1 MGTSQGVSGRPG
13 AVAVSLALGSL
24 ALLLAPVSAHSA
36 SVGHARLV
44 SPVGQPLRITVPVH
58 DVSAPERDSFVAT
71 VAPESAWIQ
80 AGLRPPV
87 SLSSMQV
94 RVQPGFTPATVLV
107 DIVSPLPVTGNV
119 ADLLLDI
126 QTAQGRQ
133 RHQVS
138 LLAQGGV
145 QVAPPAA
152 ATAASGAV
160 GAAIAVRKGDTL
172 FAIAQRHAVPGV
184 SVYQMMVALYRANP
198 KAFIHR
204 NLNLVKAGATLQVP
218 DHAALT
224 ALSDREARR
233 IFDQHAR
240 AFALYRNRA
249 VSTPDVAVQATQDA
263 ASGQVVAEVP
273 AGTAPERVAP
283 TDRLRLS
290 EGVTGTGAGASSAAT
305 ASGAARAAAS
315 PGASVRGNGQESPA
329 AVGASVAANGQS
341 GTAAASV
348 TGNGP
353 GMPNSAAGADDKVAL
368 NRAVSDAQG
377 RVGQLED
384 NVRQLNEALKAQGQ
398 VAGELALQGAKALSD
413 IVSDSTDPSRAGAS
427 GQASSP
433 SVSAAAV
440 GTAASGNNV
449 GGVNGAGT
457 SGNAGS
463 NNGTTGA
470 GTTGAGTTGN
480 GGTSNGGNG
489 AARAGADNGSFA
501 GSGQAS
507 SAAGTGTGAGSGVTG
522 GVQAG
527 TGGGSIGAASGAVG
541 APSPNTAPPS
551 DDLARRVAEP
561 ITQQAEKTVSWLQA
575 NWMVPAA
582 GLLALLIL
590 IFGWLIRRGRAAN
603 EAASAGEGAIT
614 EAMIREKLE
623 KIDLSLDESG
633 QGSKKE

>member
-1 MGTSQGVSGRPG
+1 M
-13 AVAVSLALGSL
+13 SLALGSL
-24 ALLLAPVSAHSA
+24 ALMLAPMYAHSA

-71 VAPESAWIQ
+71 VAPESAWTQ

-107 DIVSPLPVTGNV
+107 DIVSPLPVTENV

-152 ATAASGAV
+152 ATALSGAV

-218 DHAALT
+218 DHATLT

-249 VSTPDVAVQATQDA
+249 VATPDVAVQAPQDA
-263 ASGQVVAEVP
+263 ASGKVVADTP
-273 AGTAPERVAP
+273 AGTTPERVAP

-290 EGVTGTGAGASSAAT
+290 EGVASTGAGAPPASTS
-305 ASGAARAAAS
+305 SGAA
-315 PGASVRGNGQESPA
+315 
-329 AVGASVAANGQS
+329 GASVAS
-341 GTAAASV
+341 S
-348 TGNGP
+348 GP
-353 GMPNSAAGADDKVAL
+353 GMPNAAPGADDKVAL

-413 IVSDSTDPSRAGAS
+413 IVSDSTDSSRAGAS
-427 GQASSP
+427 GQASAP
-433 SVSAAAV
+433 SVSASAGDSAAN
-440 GTAASGNNV
+440 GNSV

-457 SGNAGS
+457 SGNGS
-463 NNGTTGA
+463 NNETTGNGTPGAGTTGA
-470 GTTGAGTTGN
+470 GTPGAGTPGAGTTGN
-480 GGTSNGGNG
+480 GGTNNGTV
-489 AARAGADNGSFA
+489 RAGADSGSFA
-501 GSGQAS
+501 GSSQAS
-507 SAAGTGTGAGSGVTG
+507 SAAGAGTGAGSGVTG

-527 TGGGSIGAASGAVG
+527 TGTGTGTGNGAVG
-541 APSPNTAPPS
+541 ASSPSTAPPS

-603 EAASAGEGAIT
+603 EAAGAGEGAIT

>member
-13 AVAVSLALGSL
+13 AVAVSLALGFL

-145 QVAPPAA
+145 QVAPPAS
-152 ATAASGAV
+152 ATSASGAV

-218 DHAALT
+218 DHATLT

-249 VSTPDVAVQATQDA
+249 VATPDVAVQATQDA
-263 ASGQVVAEVP
+263 ASGQVVAEAP

-290 EGVTGTGAGASSAAT
+290 EGVAGTSAVESPAAT
-305 ASGAARAAAS
+305 ASGAA
-315 PGASVRGNGQESPA
+315 
-329 AVGASVAANGQS
+329 GASVASS
-341 GTAAASV
+341 GS
-348 TGNGP
+348 
-353 GMPNSAAGADDKVAL
+353 GMPNAAAGADDKVAL

-413 IVSDSTDPSRAGAS
+413 IVSDSTDPSRAEAS
-427 GQASSP
+427 GQASAP
-433 SVSAAAV
+433 SASAAAG
-440 GTAASGNNV
+440 GTAANGNSV

-457 SGNAGS
+457 AGKGS
-463 NNGTTGA
+463 NNEATGNGTTGA
-470 GTTGAGTTGN
+470 GT
-480 GGTSNGGNG
+480 
-489 AARAGADNGSFA
+489 
-501 GSGQAS
+501 
-507 SAAGTGTGAGSGVTG
+507 TGTGAGSGVTG

-527 TGGGSIGAASGAVG
+527 TGSGTATGIGTASGTIG
-541 APSPNTAPPS
+541 APSPETVPPS

-603 EAASAGEGAIT
+603 EAAGAGEGAIT

-623 KIDLSLDESG
+623 KIDLNLDESG